1 MARFMS
7 SIVGSSPAVD
17 RVGLGS
23 FLPLLKVD
31 VLEDRF
37 DGVSCMYIEDTKLN
51 NISSR
56 QISHVPL
63 S

>member
-1 MARFMS
+1 
-7 SIVGSSPAVD
+7 VD

-51 NISSR
+51 YISSR
-56 QISHVPL
+56 HISHVPL